1 MISIFLSACVLAALT
16 VAVHA
21 TGIAVLLRGL
31 LRLHPQPTGV
41 WPVARLLLRMIW
53 WLVLLHLAEISIW
66 GLFYVW
72 RGCLPNAEAAFY
84 FFRGHIHHPWLR
96 RCGAGAAVAAA
107 R

>member
-1 MISIFLSACVLAALT
+1 MISIFLSTCVLAALT

-53 WLVLLHLAEISIW
+53 WLVLVLS
-66 GLFYVW
+66 
-72 RGCLPNAEAAFY
+72 RGARNESPPERSRSHVPPGGTADY
-84 FFRGHIHHPWLR
+84 WPSQP
-96 RCGAGAAVAAA
+96 AGMFKHSS
-107 R
+107 RYK